1 LTLEEQLAEVIGEE
15 RKLVNTEQ
23 QIAMRIDQFHTRR
36 EVFSA
41 RYTAAEAQVRINE
54 AMIAVSSELGELCL
68 ALGRAEEKTQYML
81 ARASA
86 TNALLENGLLDVSI
100 GIGDLVEA
108 ELRQLASDSAVEEEL
123 KALTAG

>member
-1 LTLEEQLAEVIGEE
+1 
-15 RKLVNTEQ
+15 
-23 QIAMRIDQFHTRR
+23 
-36 EVFSA
+36 
-41 RYTAAEAQVRINE
+41 
-54 AMIAVSSELGELCL
+54 
-68 ALGRAEEKTQYML
+68 ML